1 MSIAPAT
8 DEENQD
14 VTPRRWLRDALYD
27 ARGALRDTL
36 LVSLFVNL
44 LALAAPVFVLQV
56 YDRVVFHA
64 GLSTLKG
71 LVIGMAIAILFDYL
85 LRQAR
90 SRIFQAIGVSL
101 EVAVGRALFDKVL
114 GLPLRVLEGRPAAY
128 WQSLFRDAETVRNAF
143 SGPAAALVTDLP
155 FAVIF
160 LVLIFIIAAPVA
172 WVLLVF
178 LPLFVLLAWRSGKAM
193 RDSAARERASTQ
205 SRDTLLSEMIAARAT
220 VKALALGDAMRPRWD
235 DRHAAAIELSRE
247 RGQATDGNQVLAN
260 AMTLLTTVTLTAV
273 GALAILDQRMTIGAL
288 IAANMLGARLIA
300 PFTQLVGQW
309 RMLTQVR
316 QSIARLDFVF
326 SLASERKAAV
336 VDLGRPRGQVRLEQV
351 TFAYDSQAAPVLDGI
366 DGRIGAGG
374 LHGVIGRN
382 GSGKSTLLKLIAGLY
397 APQDGRVLLDEADL
411 KQFTRRDLAG
421 WVAYLPQEC
430 MLFAG
435 TIRDNIAIAN
445 PDATDEAVI
454 DAAKRAQVHQFII
467 DQPDG
472 YATAIGEAG
481 AKMSGGLRQR
491 LALAR
496 TFLGSPPVLLL
507 DEPTNN
513 LDNDAER
520 DLAGALRE
528 MARDSTIVA
537 VTHSPAMLNVC
548 DTILVLDEGR
558 VAMAGPAR
566 EVLQRLQRTPAN
578 VQPLRRETPA

>member
-71 LVIGMAIAILFDYL
+71 LVIGMAVAILFDYL

-90 SRIFQAIGVSL
+90 SRIFQSIGVGL
-101 EVAVGRALFDKVL
+101 DVAVGRALFDKIL

-143 SGPAAALVTDLP
+143 SGPSAALVTDLP
-155 FAVIF
+155 FAVLF
-160 LVLIFIIAAPVA
+160 LVLIFVIAAPVA

-178 LPLFVLLAWRSGKAM
+178 LPLFVLLAWRSGKVM

-205 SRDTLLSEMIAARAT
+205 SRDTLLTEMIAARAT

-397 APQDGRVLLDEADL
+397 TPQDGRVLLDDADL

-445 PDATDEAVI
+445 PDATDEAVT

-537 VTHSPAMLNVC
+537 VTHSPALLNVC